1 MLWFFSSSW
10 ASSSSTFTPFSIFSR
25 SSSAL
30 RRSACLSFSSNST
43 RVASRFL
50 LPVPRVRSRRS
61 ICDSFLASSAL
72 CSAICVALAVL
83 AEATAAAD
91 WTASSSSFDA
101 SAFDFAAAAAA
112 ADSASARCSLNSF
125 ITSSNRSSNIPT
137 SFVRSSNSTVT
148 FATSLPLTAKSSSS
162 CAIRISSSFIVSSNW
177 DRNSLASISF
187 SSSMVCANSICSRCT
202 STSLFNVLICAFFS
216 AMVSA

>member
-1 MLWFFSSSW
+1 MLWFFSSSC
-10 ASSSSTFTPFSIFSR
+10 ASSSSTFTPFSVFSR

-50 LPVPRVRSRRS
+50 FPVPSARSRRS

-72 CSAICVALAVL
+72 CSAICAALAVL
-83 AEATAAAD
+83 AEAMAAAD

-101 SAFDFAAAAAA
+101 SAFAFAAAAAA
-112 ADSASARCSLNSF
+112 ASASARCSLNSF
-125 ITSSNRSSNIPT
+125 ITSSSRSSNIPT
-137 SFVRSSNSTVT
+137 YFVRSSNSTVT
-148 FATSLPLTAKSSSS
+148 FATSLLLAAKFSSS
-162 CAIRISSSFIVSSNW
+162 CATRISSSFIVSSNW
-177 DRNSLASISF
+177 DLSSFASISF

-202 STSLFNVLICAFFS
+202 STSLFNVLICEFFS